1 MRSVKLVSNM
11 NKKNLTALLKAVK
24 AMIMRERVAYRDYL
38 GEETVEETR
47 VLVSGTFGKNVE
59 SSVTFTEGET
69 YLVNIDGV
77 EQEMAAQD
85 VSLLLAM
92 GG

>member
-1 MRSVKLVSNM
+1 M

-47 VLVSGTFGKNVE
+47 ELVGGEFDKAVE
-59 SSVTFTEGET
+59 SSVTFAEGET
-69 YLVNIDGV
+69 YLVDIDGV

-85 VSLLLAM
+85 VSLLIAM
-92 GG
+92 FG